1 MIYVIG
7 TGPGG
12 IDEITPRALNALNE
26 CEIIS
31 GYSRYIDLIRE
42 YFPEKKFLSYSMR
55 QEVKRCNDA
64 LAISREN
71 KNIALISGGDSG
83 VYGMAGLM
91 LEIASGSS
99 EEIRIIPGITAA
111 NSCAAILG
119 APLMNDYVNISLSDL
134 LTDWKIIECRL
145 ICACEGDFVI
155 CIYNPASNHRPCNF
169 IRACEIMLNHGKA
182 KNTPVGYVRNIGRE
196 NEFSKVITLGE
207 IMNEDIDMLCTV
219 IIGNSKSYISNG
231 RIITPRGYKTFAE
244 KH

>member
-7 TGPGG
+7 TGPGE
-12 IDEITPRALNALNE
+12 IDGITPKALKALNE

-55 QEVKRCNDA
+55 QEVKRCHDA
-64 LAISREN
+64 LALSREN

-91 LEIASGSS
+91 LEVASGSG

-119 APLMNDYVNISLSDL
+119 APLMNDYATISLSDL
-134 LTDWKIIECRL
+134 LTDWSVIEKRI
-145 ICACEGDFVI
+145 ICACDGDFVI
-155 CIYNPASNHRPCNF
+155 CIYNPASNHRPDNF
-169 IRACEIMLNHGKA
+169 IRACEIMIQNGKN
-182 KNTPVGYVRNIGRE
+182 KNTPAGYVRNIGRE
-196 NEFSKVITLGE
+196 NEFSKVTTLGE
-207 IMNEDIDMLCTV
+207 IMNEKIDMLCTV
-219 IIGNSKSYISNG
+219 IIGNSKSYISDG
-231 RIITPRGYKTFAE
+231 KIITPRGYKL
-244 KH
+244 

>member
-7 TGPGG
+7 TGPGEFDG
-12 IDEITPRALNALNE
+12 ITPKALNALNE

-31 GYSRYIDLIRE
+31 GYSRYIELIRS

-55 QEVKRCNDA
+55 QEVKRCHDA
-64 LAISREN
+64 LELSREN

-91 LEIASGSS
+91 LEVASGSG

-119 APLMNDYVNISLSDL
+119 APLMNDYATISLSDL
-134 LTDWKIIECRL
+134 LTDWQIIEKRI

-155 CIYNPASNHRPCNF
+155 CIYNPASNHRPDNF
-169 IRACEIMLNHGKA
+169 IRACEIMIHSGKN
-182 KNTPVGYVRNIGRE
+182 KNTPAGYVRNIGRE
-196 NEFSKVITLGE
+196 NEFSKVTTLGE
-207 IMNEDIDMLCTV
+207 IMNDEIDMLCTV
-219 IIGNSKSYISNG
+219 IIGNAKSYISDG
-231 RIITPRGYKTFAE
+231 KIITPRGYELKL
-244 KH
+244 KS

>member
-12 IDEITPRALNALNE
+12 IDEITPRAINALNE

-31 GYSRYIDLIRE
+31 GYSRYIELIRE

-55 QEVKRCNDA
+55 QEIKRCHDA
-64 LAISREN
+64 LALSREH
-71 KNIALISGGDSG
+71 KNVALISGGDAG

-91 LEIASGSS
+91 LEVASGSC

-119 APLMNDYVNISLSDL
+119 APLMNDYATISLSDL
-134 LTDWKIIECRL
+134 LTDWRIIERRL

-155 CIYNPASNHRPCNF
+155 CIYNPASNHRPNNF
-169 IRACEIMLNHGKA
+169 IRACEIMINHGKD

-196 NEFSKVITLGE
+196 NEFSRVTTLGE
-207 IMNEDIDMLCTV
+207 IMNDEIDMLCTV
-219 IIGNSKSYISNG
+219 IIGNSKTYVSNG
-231 RIITPRGYKTFAE
+231 NMITPRGYE
-244 KH
+244 L

>member
-7 TGPGG
+7 TGPGE
-12 IDEITPRALNALNE
+12 IDGITPKALKALNE

-55 QEVKRCNDA
+55 QEVKRCHDA
-64 LAISREN
+64 LALSREN

-91 LEIASGSS
+91 LEVASGSG

-119 APLMNDYVNISLSDL
+119 APLMNDYATISLSDL
-134 LTDWKIIECRL
+134 LTDWSVIKKRL

-155 CIYNPASNHRPCNF
+155 CIYNPASNHRPDNF
-169 IRACEIMLNHGKA
+169 IRACEIMIQNGKN
-182 KNTPVGYVRNIGRE
+182 KNTPAGYVRNIGRE
-196 NEFSKVITLGE
+196 NEFSKVTTLGE
-207 IMNEDIDMLCTV
+207 IMNEKIDMLCTV
-219 IIGNSKSYISNG
+219 IIGNSKSYISDG
-231 RIITPRGYKTFAE
+231 KIITPRGYKL
-244 KH
+244 